1 MNEFNK
7 IIFTIILLL
16 SFQYAAFIEFETNK
30 TNKSDKISINRKL
43 NEKKIRKRK
52 IRIFID
58 DTYLKS
64 QNNGKY
70 TIVINSLK
78 QAVNYWSKLLKVER
92 LTYKINSGMMNDC
105 GINSYSTELLNG
117 LNTDLKNIKF
127 I

>member
-1 MNEFNK
+1 M
-7 IIFTIILLL
+7 
-16 SFQYAAFIEFETNK
+16 
-30 TNKSDKISINRKL
+30 INRKL

-58 DTYLKS
+58 DTFIKS

-92 LTYKINSGMMNDC
+92 LTYKINSKMM
-105 GINSYSTELLNG
+105 IA
-117 LNTDLKNIKF
+117 I